1 MNANKLTELLRIIGT
16 VLLVAALVGGNIWGG
31 KTWIILLWIA
41 CIMVCS
47 RIVYELIHFKEYK
60 RTNINLLVAFPI
72 IIIFIWIM
80 YHFHII

>member
-1 MNANKLTELLRIIGT
+1 
-16 VLLVAALVGGNIWGG
+16 
-31 KTWIILLWIA
+31 
-41 CIMVCS
+41 MVCS

-80 YHFHII
+80 NLFHII